1 MVVVASVTASVVGRA
16 LLGNEPFLALPGF
29 HVDHLVQYLLFAVLG
44 LVAGLFG
51 VGFSRVLY
59 AVEDACDWAWRGP
72 EWLRPGVGGLLLG
85 LVLLV
90 LPQMYGVGYPV
101 LGNAVGGKYTILFL
115 CVLLVGKVV
124 ACSLTIGI
132 GGSGGVFAPSLFC
145 GAMLGAAFGA
155 ALHALAPAAAGS
167 PGAYAL
173 VGMGALFAG
182 AARAPIT
189 AVVILFELTGEYT
202 IILPLMLAIVLATG
216 ISHLVSHDTVYT
228 RKLLRR
234 GIDLD
239 EPGDPGLRHLT
250 VSAVMGA
257 PPPEVAADAA
267 LRSVAATFA
276 TTGEA
281 ALPAT
286 NEAGTFAGVL
296 ASADVMDALAA
307 DEDLRTLALLRHDR
321 VAPEQPVR
329 DALRLLDAGAQAVAV
344 TGDDDALVGWLRHR
358 DVLARLGT

>member
-1 MVVVASVTASVVGRA
+1 M
-16 LLGNEPFLALPGF
+16 
-29 HVDHLVQYLLFAVLG
+29 Q
-44 LVAGLFG
+44 
-51 VGFSRVLY
+51 
-59 AVEDACDWAWRGP
+59 
-72 EWLRPGVGGLLLG
+72 
-85 LVLLV
+85 
-90 LPQMYGVGYPV
+90 Q
-101 LGNAVGGKYTILFL
+101 
-115 CVLLVGKVV
+115 
-124 ACSLTIGI
+124 
-132 GGSGGVFAPSLFC
+132 
-145 GAMLGAAFGA
+145 
-155 ALHALAPAAAGS
+155 LHALAPAAVGS

-173 VGMGALFAG
+173 VGMGAFFAG

-239 EPGDPGLRHLT
+239 EPGEPRLRHMT
-250 VSAVMGA
+250 VSAVMGI
-257 PPPEVAADAA
+257 PPAEISTDAT
-267 LRSVAATFA
+267 LESVAALFA

-286 NEAGTFAGVL
+286 DAGGGFAGVL

-321 VAPEQPVR
+321 VSPDQPVR
-329 DALRLLDAGAQAVAV
+329 DALRLLDAGADAVAV
-344 TGDDDALVGWLRHR
+344 TGEGDALVGWLRHR
-358 DVLARLGT
+358 DVLARLSA